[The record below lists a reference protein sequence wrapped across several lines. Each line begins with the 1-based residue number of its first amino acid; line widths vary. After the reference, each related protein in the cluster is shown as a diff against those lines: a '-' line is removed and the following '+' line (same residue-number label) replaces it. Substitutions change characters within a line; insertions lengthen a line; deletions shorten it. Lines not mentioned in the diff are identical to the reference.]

1 MKAKYFL
8 GIDPGK
14 QGALVV
20 IDENSK
26 VVEMLGMPLVG
37 NEYDKKTIVGFL
49 KSYDFVHIG
58 LENPSIIVSVS
69 KSSVASLFKCV
80 GMFEGFLMGLG
91 ISHSLVSPKVW
102 QSEVW
107 QNIKKQTKLT
117 SDGKKKTDTKA
128 TSTLAA
134 NNLFAS
140 TDFKVTNKLSVS
152 KNYNDGMIDAALIA
166 EYVRRKF
173 KTE

>member
-1 MKAKYFL
+1 MARYFL

-20 IDENSK
+20 LDENSK
-26 VVEMLGMPLVG
+26 IVEMFGMPLIG
-37 NEYDKKTIVGFL
+37 NEYDKKTIVDIL
-49 KSYDFVHIG
+49 KSYEFIHIG
-58 LENPSIIVSVS
+58 LENPNVIASVS

-80 GMFEGFLMGLG
+80 GMFEGLLMGLG
-91 ISHSLVSPKVW
+91 LSHSLINPKVW

-107 QNIKKQTKLT
+107 QNIKKQTKQT

-140 TDFKVTNKLSVS
+140 VDFKVTNKLSKS

-173 KTE
+173 KIE

>member
-1 MKAKYFL
+1 MKSRYFL

-20 IDENSK
+20 IDEDSK
-26 VVEMLGMPLVG
+26 VVEMVGMPLIG
-37 NEYDKKTIVGFL
+37 NEYDKKTIIDFL
-49 KSYDFVHIG
+49 RSYDFVHIG

-80 GMFEGFLMGLG
+80 GMFEGLLMGLG
-91 ISHSLVSPKVW
+91 ISHSLVNPKVW
-102 QSEVW
+102 QNEVW
-107 QNIKKQTKLT
+107 ENVKKQTKLT

-134 NNLFAS
+134 NSLFAS
-140 TDFKVTNKLSVS
+140 VNFKVTNKLSKS

-173 KTE
+173 KIE